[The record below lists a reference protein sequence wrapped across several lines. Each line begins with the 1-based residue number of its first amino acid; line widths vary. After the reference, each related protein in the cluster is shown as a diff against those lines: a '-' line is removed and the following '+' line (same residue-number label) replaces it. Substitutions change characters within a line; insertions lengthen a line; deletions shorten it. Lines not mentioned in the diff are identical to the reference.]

1 MKRVL
6 FLLLTLLVSLSFFA
20 CSPPVKK
27 VVEPSTP
34 TEAAKTAPKGPKNT
48 VTGNVKYITGFN
60 MPQFH
65 TNRTIRIYL
74 PKDYDSALD
83 KKYPVLY
90 MQDGQNL
97 FDVATSYSGEWGIDE
112 TLEKFYEEGKNSGVI
127 VVGIDNGGQDRTK
140 ELTPWKNEQMG
151 GGQGDKYAKFIVET
165 LKPYID
171 KNYRTLPD
179 REHTGIAGSSFG
191 GLISFYTGLKYQEV
205 FGMIGVFSTSFW
217 FNLEELNKFIE
228 GLEKKDGIRLYMD
241 AGDKESASENHMVTE
256 AKAVYSAL
264 KAKGF
269 TDEELKLVID
279 PEGVHHED
287 SWKVR
292 FPGAFLWL
300 TR

>member
-1 MKRVL
+1 MKKVL
-6 FLLLTLLVSLSFFA
+6 SLLLAFLVSMTLFA
-20 CSPPVKK
+20 CTPPVKSTIESS
-27 VVEPSTP
+27 VSTEPS
-34 TEAAKTAPKGPKNT
+34 KDAPKGPKNT
-48 VTGNVKYITGFN
+48 ITGNVKYITGLN

-65 TNRTIRIYL
+65 THRTIRIYL
-74 PKDYDSALD
+74 PKDYDTAKD

-97 FDVATSYSGEWGIDE
+97 FDDATSYSGEWGIDE
-112 TLEKFYEEGKNSGVI
+112 TIERFFEEGKTKGVI

-151 GGQGDKYAKFIVET
+151 GGQGAKYAQFIVET

-171 KNYRTLPD
+171 KNYRTLSD

-205 FGMIGVFSTSFW
+205 FGMIGAFSTSFW

-228 GLEKKDGIRLYMD
+228 TIEKTDGIRLYMD
-241 AGDKESASENHMVTE
+241 AGNKESASENHMVTE
-256 AKAVYSAL
+256 AEAVYKIL

-292 FPGAFLWL
+292 FPEAFLWL
-300 TR
+300 MR